1 MAATDKLHTIIH
13 SSTQMLLSLI
23 DLGANKEIE
32 QAKDRIQQ
40 LRRRAYIMSLLNE
53 KLLIAVTGLQ
63 GVGKSSLISNLY
75 GFENEN
81 SPFLTN
87 QGQGETL
94 PVLVTESEN
103 PGKYYIHRV
112 IRENYSSRVIKD
124 ELHSI
129 QEFQSRCHKYNKEED
144 LFLEV
149 IVPYKIFHDEK
160 KGFLLLPGFQSTTDY
175 LKELTYSALRS
186 SMNCI
191 VLFYQA
197 KYSQRDNRDLIQT
210 LKDDFKGASPLFV
223 ITWSD
228 NEDSNKSLASD
239 VKLDLDILEND
250 RVIRTGAP
258 GPKIWR
264 EELINS
270 IKKYSLPV
278 DTVVNVKQRNLQE
291 LVRDFNDVISAIK
304 LELRNY
310 QVNLENKEYRQVD
323 LILKEFRNESKK
335 VEDIL
340 CDQAKSAYAPY
351 FNRVVKCVNQKIK
364 QKYGGIGGFFNK
376 LLETWTLSITL
387 NEELN
392 AMIQDCLDNAN
403 DCTIE
408 QQHLILLNRTSNRH
422 WKDHNF
428 IMNLPEERQNQISY
442 EKMFVG
448 ENSNSNDKILIS
460 DTVSNDLTVIFGD
473 NRSNDAKLSQDLQYS
488 IRLLP
493 ALILELTRTSAFMRE
508 LTNGTPKL
516 VIDVESR
523 TDLVEMYQL
532 NKGDLFKGLA
542 AILTFDLVEGNSID
556 LFGFIGEQQAAA
568 AAKSAAEVTAT
579 SSATATAAM
588 QVNWLAV
595 GLVSVSVLAYLTNQ
609 VLKSIDRRAE
619 NMERQVGLI
628 QEHVVN
634 NIQLNY
640 RKLMDNYEQ
649 LIRERLMKKFEL
661 HKDIANISN
670 CHLAVKRLENSVIEL
685 NKEVGIMIK

>member
-1 MAATDKLHTIIH
+1 M
-13 SSTQMLLSLI
+13 
-23 DLGANKEIE
+23 
-32 QAKDRIQQ
+32 
-40 LRRRAYIMSLLNE
+40 
-53 KLLIAVTGLQ
+53 
-63 GVGKSSLISNLY
+63 
-75 GFENEN
+75 
-81 SPFLTN
+81 
-87 QGQGETL
+87 
-94 PVLVTESEN
+94 TESKY

-124 ELHSI
+124 ELPNEI
-129 QEFQSRCHKYNKEED
+129 EFQSRCHRYNKEED

-149 IVPYKIFHDEK
+149 TVPYKIFHDEA

-197 KYSQRDNRDLIQT
+197 KYANRDNRDLIQT
-210 LKDDFKGASPLFV
+210 LNDEFKGASPIFV

-239 VKLDLDILEND
+239 VKMDLDIMEGD
-250 RVIRTGAP
+250 RVIRAGVP
-258 GPKIWR
+258 GPRNWPD
-264 EELINS
+264 ELISS

-278 DTVVNVKQRNLQE
+278 DTVVGVKQRNLQN
-291 LVRDFNDVISAIK
+291 LIRDFNDLISTIK
-304 LELRNY
+304 IELRDY
-310 QVNLENKEYRQVD
+310 QVNLENKEYRHVD
-323 LILKEFRNESKK
+323 SILKEFRNESKK

-340 CDQAKSAYAPY
+340 CDQARSVYTPY
-351 FNRVVKCVNQKIK
+351 FNQVVKCVNQKIK
-364 QKYGGIGGFFNK
+364 QKYGGIGGFVNK
-376 LLETWTLSITL
+376 LKETWTLNITL

-403 DCTIE
+403 DCSIE
-408 QQHLILLNRTSNRH
+408 QQHLILLNRTSNIH
-422 WKDHNF
+422 WKNHNF

-448 ENSNSNDKILIS
+448 ENSNNNGNILIS
-460 DTVSNDLTVIFGD
+460 DTVNNDLTVIFGD
-473 NRSNDAKLSQDLQYS
+473 NRSKDAKLSQDLQYS

-493 ALILELTRTSAFMRE
+493 ALILELTRTAAFMRE
-508 LTNGTPKL
+508 LTSGTSKL
-516 VIDVESR
+516 EIDVESR
-523 TDLVEMYQL
+523 TNLVEMYQL

-556 LFGFIGEQQAAA
+556 LFGFIGQQQAAAA
-568 AAKSAAEVTAT
+568 AAKSAAEAAAT
-579 SSATATAAM
+579 SSATATAAI

-595 GLVSVSVLAYLTNQ
+595 GLVSIGVLTYLTNQ
-609 VLKSIDRRAE
+609 VIKSIDRRAE
-619 NMERQVGLI
+619 NMERQISLI
-628 QEHVVN
+628 HEHVVN

-640 RKLMDNYEQ
+640 RKLMDSYEQ